1 MTKYKV
7 KGVENGF
14 IPGVGK
20 VVNGMIETSVKLEG
34 HNYELIDTQET
45 GTPTPPVIE
54 PVQPQNIET
63 NTQTE
68 IK

>member
-34 HNYELIDTQET
+34 HNYELLDTQEVE
-45 GTPTPPVIE
+45 TPA
-54 PVQPQNIET
+54 PVQAPVPAQNIQT

-68 IK
+68 IN